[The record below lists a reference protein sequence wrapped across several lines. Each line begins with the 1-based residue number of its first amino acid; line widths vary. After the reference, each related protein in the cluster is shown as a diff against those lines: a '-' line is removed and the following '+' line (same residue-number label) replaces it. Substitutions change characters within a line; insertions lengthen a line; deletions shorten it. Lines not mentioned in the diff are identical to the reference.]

1 MFIDRISIKVEG
13 GTGGSGAEAFLRE
26 SGNPRGGPA
35 GGDGGDG
42 GDVILVCDPQLTT
55 LLDLRYRSEYR
66 ATRGA
71 HGEGSNKTGAQGR
84 NEELRVPPGTV
95 VADAETGEVMGELL
109 EAKQRLIVARGGRGG
124 RGNARF
130 ATATRQAPRHWE
142 PGEEGASRTLE
153 LTLKLIADVGL
164 VGKPNAGKSTF
175 LAAVSAA
182 QPKIADYPFT
192 TLTPNL
198 GVAELS
204 DFRSFAIADIPG
216 IIEGAH
222 QGRGLGHQFL
232 RHIERTRTLAILIPV
247 DDPEPAE
254 TYRQLREE
262 LKQYS
267 AELSRRPH
275 CLVLT
280 KSDLLPPGEDPPLIL
295 AEEAWSTHLVSAV
308 AHSGLRLLLEDLWA
322 RVQKERSHSET
333 ILAHPAEPAQETTE
347 VGRSDRVTGGAASE
361 AEEAWW
367 DQVDKEI

>member
-1 MFIDRISIKVEG
+1 MLIDRVTIRVEG

-42 GDVILVCDPQLTT
+42 GDVVLVCDPQLTT

-66 ATRGA
+66 AGRGK
-71 HGEGSNKTGAQGR
+71 HGEGSNKTGAQGDD
-84 NEELRVPPGTV
+84 EELRVPPGTL
-95 VADAETGEVMGELL
+95 VADAETGEPLRELL
-109 EAKQRLIVARGGRGG
+109 DAEESWVIARGGRGG

-130 ATATRQAPRHWE
+130 ATATRQAPRYSE
-142 PGEEGASRTLE
+142 PGEEGERRTVK

-198 GVAELS
+198 GVAELT
-204 DFRSFAIADIPG
+204 DFRSFVIADIPG

-222 QGRGLGHQFL
+222 EGRGLGHQFL
-232 RHIERTRTLAILIPV
+232 QHIERTRTLAILVSV

-254 TYRQLREE
+254 TYAQLREE
-262 LKQYS
+262 LRHYS
-267 AELSRRPH
+267 AELASRPH
-275 CLVLT
+275 CVVLS
-280 KSDLLPPGEDPPLIL
+280 KSDLLASGAPPPSVP
-295 AEEAWSTHLVSAV
+295 AEEAWNTYLVSAV
-308 AHSGLRLLLEDLWA
+308 AHSGLGTLLEGLWA
-322 RVQKERSHSET
+322 RVRDERFRTDPASHFLPPVAG
-333 ILAHPAEPAQETTE
+333 IRKRPQEDRTTD
-347 VGRSDRVTGGAASE
+347 GKSLGT
-361 AEEAWW
+361 EEDWW
-367 DQVDKEI
+367 HLVDEDT